1 MASIASTAMYL
12 QLGRKVRTPSKKTG
26 SGPSTADGHV
36 LLEATAPMP
45 LRTPYE
51 FFYPNPP
58 APLSPPL
65 VRSPSPEVAE
75 RTEVRKRKKEFFRQ
89 HAESFA
95 QFETGNMVMVHK
107 AFLPHVADDGTIG
120 RAGFCRALAALDVR
134 DPDLMER
141 TFDLFDSSKEG
152 VAEYEE
158 VIMAMDLIVNGTN
171 KHITAKDCF
180 SLVDPTSCGYIIMNW
195 LQELKHKRTESNE
208 VTHMMVKTL
217 LEIFDRLQLE
227 EEERIMKERNKKGKK
242 GKAEAAGPITWS
254 KKIHLNFTE
263 FSGFL
268 AAEPL
273 LVQAFLTR
281 VLQTMEAVYFKNKS
295 AVTGQ
300 SE

>member
-1 MASIASTAMYL
+1 MAGSPSATATYL
-12 QLGRKVRTPSKKTG
+12 QLGKARTPSKKGG
-26 SGPSTADGHV
+26 SGTLQSDGNV
-36 LLEATAPMP
+36 LVEEQP
-45 LRTPYE
+45 LQSPYE
-51 FFYPNPP
+51 FFYPEEQ
-58 APLSPPL
+58 ALASPTKDGSSAQEAAIRL
-65 VRSPSPEVAE
+65 EI
-75 RTEVRKRKKEFFRQ
+75 RKKRQNFFSTKATTFKRF
-89 HAESFA
+89 ES
-95 QFETGNMVMVHK
+95 GSNLIVVHK
-107 AFLPHVADDGTIG
+107 AFMTVVNDEGTLTK
-120 RAGFCRALAALDVR
+120 ANFNRALQSLNITDES
-134 DPDLMER
+134 LMDRAFE
-141 TFDLFDSSKEG
+141 LFDANKEG
-152 VAEYEE
+152 IVDYEE
-158 VIMAMDLIVNGTN
+158 VISALDVIVNGTN

-263 FSGFL
+263 FSSFL

-281 VLQTMEAVYFKNKS
+281 VLQTMEAVYIKNKS
-295 AVTGQ
+295 AVTAQ
-300 SE
+300 SSD